1 MPMGVSDPENLRGLR
16 MRRQFSLGVV
26 ALAAAA
32 TLAGYALAQDDMIAK
47 RQALMKDNGAN
58 AMAAGQMVQGA
69 TPYDAAAA
77 KAAMEK
83 IAANAAEIPADFPA
97 GSEGGKALPAIW
109 ANFADFEAKAAALK
123 TAADAAAA
131 AADGGVEAFG
141 PAFGAVG
148 QACGGCHQAYRQPS

>member
-1 MPMGVSDPENLRGLR
+1 
-16 MRRQFSLGVV
+16 MRRMISFSVV
-26 ALAAAA
+26 TLTAAAA
-32 TLAGYALAQDDMIAK
+32 IAGYAFAQEDMVAK

-58 AMAAGQMVQGA
+58 ATIGGKMAQGE
-69 TPYDAAAA
+69 TPFDAAAA

-123 TAADAAAA
+123 AAAEAAAA
-131 AADGGVEAFG
+131 ATAGGLEAFA

-148 QACGGCHQAYRQPS
+148 QACGGC

>member
-1 MPMGVSDPENLRGLR
+1 

-32 TLAGYALAQDDMIAK
+32 TLAGYAFAQDDIIK
-47 RQALMKDNGAN
+47 QREALMKDNGAQ
-58 AMAAGQMVQGA
+58 ATIGGKMAQGA
-69 TPYDAAAA
+69 MPFDAAAA

-83 IAANAAEIPADFPA
+83 IAANAAGTAALFPP
-97 GSEGGKALPAIW
+97 GSEGGDALPAIW
-109 ANFADFEAKAAALK
+109 ENFADFEAKALALK

-131 AADGGVEAFG
+131 ATEGGLEAFA

-148 QACGGCHQAYRQPS
+148 QACGACHEAYRKPS

>member
-1 MPMGVSDPENLRGLR
+1 
-16 MRRQFSLGVV
+16 MRRVISVGIATF
-26 ALAAAA
+26 AAAA
-32 TLAGYALAQDDMIAK
+32 AIAGYAMAQDDMVAK
-47 RQALMKDNGAN
+47 RQALMKDNGAQ
-58 AMAAGQMVQGA
+58 ATIAGQMIKGE

-83 IAANAAEIPADFPA
+83 IAANAAEIPADFPP
-97 GSEGGKALPAIW
+97 GSEGGDALPAIW

-131 AADGGVEAFG
+131 ATDGGVEAFG

-148 QACGGCHQAYRQPS
+148 QACGACHQTYRKAS

>member
-1 MPMGVSDPENLRGLR
+1 
-16 MRRQFSLGVV
+16 MRRVISVGIATF
-26 ALAAAA
+26 AAAA
-32 TLAGYALAQDDMIAK
+32 AIAGYAIAQDDMVAK
-47 RQALMKDNGAN
+47 RQALMKDNGAQ
-58 AMAAGQMVQGA
+58 ATIAGQMIQGA
-69 TPYDAAAA
+69 TPFDAAAA

-97 GSEGGKALPAIW
+97 GSEGGDALPAIW

-131 AADGGVEAFG
+131 ATGGGVEAFG

-148 QACGGCHQAYRQPS
+148 QACGACHQTYRKAS